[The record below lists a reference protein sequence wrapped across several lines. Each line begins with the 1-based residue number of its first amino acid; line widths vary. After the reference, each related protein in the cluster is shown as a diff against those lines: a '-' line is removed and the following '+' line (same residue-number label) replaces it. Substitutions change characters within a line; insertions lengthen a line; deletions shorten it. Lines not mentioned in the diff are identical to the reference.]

1 MREYEKLLTIKQFA
15 TIAKINKKTLIYYDE
30 IGLFSPYIRKENNYR
45 YYTINQIPDL
55 EMILTLRE
63 LNMSIA
69 EIKAFQIERNTESM
83 ISLLSIKSDEI
94 NEEIRKLKEIQSLLD
109 DKQKLLKSI
118 NHIQLDEI
126 LLKDYKEEY
135 LSITTE
141 ITNKT
146 DHEVIDILLNH
157 FDVCHTNRLF
167 NHHIGTMIHTNELY
181 KHHFDQYSHYFT
193 AIKNKKKSKHLFI
206 RPAGTYLVTYHKGD
220 WDDLPKIYNE
230 ILNYADKN
238 NLELI
243 GYSYEEGLNDLT
255 IQDMKDYITKI
266 SIQCKQ
272 KNKL

>member
-1 MREYEKLLTIKQFA
+1 MREYDKLLTIKQFA

-30 IGLFSPYIRKENNYR
+30 IGLFSPYMRKENNYR

-63 LNMSIA
+63 LNMSIN
-69 EIKAFQIERNTESM
+69 EIKAFQNERNAENM

-94 NEEIRKLKEIQSLLD
+94 NEQIRKLKEIQYLLD

-118 NHIQLDEI
+118 NHIHLDEI
-126 LLKDYKEEY
+126 LLKEYEEEY

-157 FDVCHTNRLF
+157 FDVHHTNRLF
-167 NHHIGTMIHTNELY
+167 NHHIGTMIHINELY

-206 RPAGTYLVTYHKGD
+206 RPAGTYLVIYHKGD
-220 WDDLPKIYNE
+220 WDDLPKIYYE

-266 SIQCKQ
+266 SIQCKPR
-272 KNKL
+272 K